1 MHFIHMQTVSG
12 DGTVSLVR
20 LKDAT
25 RRLLPSDSITRSII
39 IAEPDT
45 LPLSEALSKF
55 KVFDSLLIEELGSA
69 RGLG

>member
-1 MHFIHMQTVSG
+1 MQTVSG